1 MPFSRK
7 DLDLDCAAE
16 AARLEETIR
25 RQVLVELRREG
36 AVVGVSGGLDS
47 SVTAA
52 LCARALGPEKVVAIM
67 MPEKDSN
74 PESTAIAERLAARLG
89 IEPILEDI
97 TAPLEGLGAYRRR
110 DEAVRRL
117 FPDYGPEHKVKIVL
131 PGQDFKKDTINLFRL
146 GVVGPDGEER
156 SRRMPLREYL
166 QIVAA
171 SNMKQRTRMIT
182 LYYHA
187 EVRNYAVVGTA
198 NLDEHDQG
206 FFVKH
211 GDGGVDLQPIAHL
224 YKLQVYQLARHLDIP
239 EEILERTPT
248 TDTYSAEVTQEEFFF
263 RLPFDMMDPILYAMD
278 HGVKAAETARE
289 LGLTEEQVT
298 LAFKDFERKKRATE
312 YLRTPPLKAGRES
325 ID

>member
-25 RQVLVELRREG
+25 RQVLVGLRREG
-36 AVVGVSGGLDS
+36 AVVGLSGGLDS

-52 LCARALGPEKVVAIM
+52 LCVRALGPDKVVVVM

-74 PESTAIAERLAARLG
+74 PESTAIAERLSARLG

-146 GVVGPDGEER
+146 GIVGPDGEER

-239 EEILERTPT
+239 EEILSRMPT

-278 HGVKAAETARE
+278 HGVEAAEAARE
-289 LGLTEEQVT
+289 LGLSEEQVK

-312 YLRTPPLKAGRES
+312 YLRCPPLKAGREES
-325 ID
+325 